1 MFAAQITDRSLWD
14 RGNRGAGPRS
24 QGMYKLDGARGSS
37 DETTRGSG
45 GAAPG
50 KRTRTEAIQ
59 RRTVPGAGQRLQPGE
74 GDPPSLTF
82 RGVVLTAASG
92 ETEFRKV
99 EDKLTLAEL
108 KELRR
113 IAEEGVMGVVALLA
127 REAQRAGLSIDD
139 EATAAG
145 RQVAEAYVA
154 WVTPQADVG
163 AWTAALEELEAQT
176 APATLPAATIGQLR
190 VKVAMLPPS
199 LRGRWYQLLQDKVIY
214 DNQRD
219 NVSSLEEAD
228 GGTCNLTSV
237 SMGLEGMG
245 FDTDPDSLITSV
257 LDEHPADDTRTEQ
270 AKRIEGTGMR
280 EAVELT
286 SGDALTTWRC
296 SDAAVTTEAFWTG
309 TVRTLLACGH
319 SVFLGARGHVIRVQ
333 SVGDDA
339 VTVDDPYGAW
349 SFTSDAWQTRND
361 RPGDGVSGVA
371 SAGENS
377 VWSFTDG
384 ALSEVIWVRFM
395 GPRELPGTELSHH
408 LAIAPVKT
416 GKVTIAGAT
425 FVID

>member
-1 MFAAQITDRSLWD
+1 MH
-14 RGNRGAGPRS
+14 
-24 QGMYKLDGARGSS
+24 KLDGARGSS
-37 DETTRGSG
+37 DDTIRGSG
-45 GAAPG
+45 GATPG

-59 RRTVPGAGQRLQPGE
+59 RQVVPKDRD

-92 ETEFRKV
+92 EAEFRKV

-113 IAEEGVMGVVALLA
+113 IAEKDVLGVIALLA
-127 REAQRAGLSIDD
+127 REAQRAGLPLDD
-139 EATAAG
+139 EAVAAG
-145 RQVAEAYVA
+145 KQVAAAYVA
-154 WVTPQADVG
+154 WVTPQADAD

-176 APATLPAATIGQLR
+176 APATLPAAAIGRLR
-190 VKVAMLPPS
+190 AKVAMLPPS

-219 NVSSLEEAD
+219 NTCSLEEAD

-245 FDTDPDSLITSV
+245 FETDPDSLITSV
-257 LDEHPADDTRTEQ
+257 LDQHRADDTRSEQ
-270 AKRIEGTGMR
+270 AARIEGSGMR

-286 SGDALTTWRC
+286 SDDALTTWRC
-296 SDAAVTTEAFWTG
+296 SDAAVTTPAFWTG

-319 SVFLGARGHVIRVQ
+319 SVFLGARDHVIRVQ
-333 SVGDDA
+333 RVGDDA
-339 VTVDDPYGAW
+339 LTVDDPNGAW
-349 SFTSDAWQTRND
+349 SFSADAWQTKND
-361 RPGDGVSGVA
+361 RPDDGVSGVA
-371 SAGENS
+371 NTGENN
-377 VWSFTDG
+377 VWKYADG
-384 ALSEVIWVRFM
+384 ALSEIIWVRFM

-408 LAIAPVKT
+408 LTIAPVKT
-416 GKVTIAGAT
+416 GKVTIAGAN